1 MGTEQERSALVD
13 VEFTMPADV
22 EARSVAVAGDF
33 NDWSPTAN
41 PLLADDQGAWRAT
54 VPLPPGRHRFRYV
67 IDGQRWENDWAADDY
82 ESNDLGEQNSIKVVI
97 DPRQAADAEAEAIAR
112 ETSAEQIK
120 PDADLVAPPTE
131 DSDTGERA
139 PSSAP
144 APLASPQP
152 TGATDGRELQQ
163 GSGQPSPSIGEQQQS
178 VDPRSR

>member
-13 VEFTMPADV
+13 VEFTMPAKVD
-22 EARSVAVAGDF
+22 ARSVAVAGDF
-33 NDWSPTAN
+33 NGWSPTAN
-41 PLLADDQGAWRAT
+41 PLAVDDEGAWRTT

-67 IDGQRWENDWAADDY
+67 IDGERWEDDWAADDY
-82 ESNDLGEQNSIKVVI
+82 ESNELGEQNSIKVVA

-131 DSDTGERA
+131 SSGTGERLPDPA
-139 PSSAP
+139 A

-152 TGATDGRELQQ
+152 SWAHR
-163 GSGQPSPSIGEQQQS
+163 
-178 VDPRSR
+178 RSRAPAGIRSAVTVHR

>member
-1 MGTEQERSALVD
+1 MGTEQERSAFVD
-13 VEFTMPADV
+13 VEFTIPADI

-41 PLLADDQGAWRAT
+41 PLLADNQGAWRTT

-67 IDGQRWENDWAADDY
+67 IDGERWENDWAADEY

-112 ETSAEQIK
+112 KTSAEQLK

-131 DSDTGERA
+131 DSDGRA
-139 PSSAP
+139 RPELRLCPAGVAP
-144 APLASPQP
+144 IHWDDRRSGAP
-152 TGATDGRELQQ
+152 TGV
-163 GSGQPSPSIGEQQQS
+163 GSA
-178 VDPRSR
+178 VTVHR